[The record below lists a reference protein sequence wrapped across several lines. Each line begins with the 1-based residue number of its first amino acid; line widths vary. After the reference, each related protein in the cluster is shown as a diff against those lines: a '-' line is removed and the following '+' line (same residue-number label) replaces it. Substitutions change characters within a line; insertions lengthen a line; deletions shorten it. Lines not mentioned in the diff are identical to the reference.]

1 MTTIQE
7 AAELE
12 LATAVSNRLRAA
24 VVGGGIGAQHVGA
37 LKELP
42 DLYDVAAICDIDE
55 SRAQAIAAENDIPL
69 ALTDFDDLL
78 ARDDIDIIHICTP
91 PVRHAA
97 QITSALKSGKHVV
110 CEKPIAGSLA
120 DIDRIAALEQETGL
134 LVSPIFQYRFGN
146 GMRKLLHLRD
156 RGVLG
161 KCYLATVETHWRRG
175 ADYYAVPWRGR
186 FETELGGCL
195 VSHAIHAH
203 DLFVHALGPIT
214 SVHGRTA
221 TRVAPIETEDCAI
234 LSLEM
239 ESGTLAALSV
249 TLGASVQHTRMRFC
263 FEKATVQS
271 NLHPYEPDIDPWLYE
286 PSNEAAEREIEAAL
300 ADFTPALER
309 YAGQFSAIHAAITS
323 GAEAPVTIA
332 DGRRSIELATAA
344 YYSSK
349 TGEAVSL
356 PIGPDHPYYQGWRPK

>member
-1 MTTIQE
+1 MTTTQI
-7 AAELE
+7 AAE
-12 LATAVSNRLRAA
+12 ANTRAGASGRLRAG
-24 VVGGGIGAQHVGA
+24 VVGGGIGAQHVAA
-37 LKELP
+37 LKDLP
-42 DLYDVAAICDIDE
+42 DLFDVAAICDIDE
-55 SRAQAIAAENDIPL
+55 ARAQSIAAENDIPL
-69 ALTDFDDLL
+69 ALTDFDRLV

-91 PVRHAA
+91 PVQHAV
-97 QITSALKSGKHVV
+97 QIALALRSGKHVI
-110 CEKPIAGSLA
+110 CEKPLAGSLA
-120 DIDRIAALEQETGL
+120 DIDKIAALEKETGL

-146 GMRKLLHLRD
+146 GMRKLLHLRN

-203 DLFVHALGPIT
+203 DLFVNALGPIAN
-214 SVHGRTA
+214 VHGRTA
-221 TRVAPIETEDCAI
+221 TRVAQIETEDCAI

-239 ESGTLAALSV
+239 EDGALAALSV
-249 TLGASVQHTRMRFC
+249 TLGAAVEHTRMRFC

-271 NLHPYEPDIDPWLYE
+271 NLLPYQPDIEPWQYEPADD
-286 PSNEAAEREIEAAL
+286 AAEKQIEAAL

-309 YAGQFSAIHAAITS
+309 YAGQFSAVHAAIVA
-323 GAEAPVTIA
+323 GGELPVTVA

-344 YYSSK
+344 YYSAK

-356 PIGPDHPYYQGWRPK
+356 PIGPDHPYYRGWRPE